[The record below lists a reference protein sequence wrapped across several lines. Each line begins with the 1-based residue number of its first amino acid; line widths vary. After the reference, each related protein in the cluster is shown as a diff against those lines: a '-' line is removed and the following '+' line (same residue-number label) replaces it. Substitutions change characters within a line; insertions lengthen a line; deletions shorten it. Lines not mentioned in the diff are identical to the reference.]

1 MKISAV
7 GVKEDKLESGR
18 QSQRDKGTPL
28 LDPKSISVTLTF
40 TGNKISSSRV
50 WM

>member
-7 GVKEDKLESGR
+7 GVKEGKLESGR
-18 QSQRDKGTPL
+18 RSQRYKGTPL

-40 TGNKISSSRV
+40 TGKKISSSHV